1 MERKNIFWVLITIGI
16 AIIVLVIAINLIFKS
31 DSVNEGKFRV
41 SDAILSSSAKVEN
54 KTSINNEWSIDLSQN
69 NRLSLL
75 LTKAEEANISSIS
88 LEDISVNKGNITI
101 YQVDSE
107 NKIKINDESK
117 NLELEYT
124 VDENNQIL
132 IELNIL
138 NENILKNWRIP
149 EGTNEIVYDGRIFKT
164 AGISIKDI
172 QFKISFKLVITE
184 VTGKQNIMKIKLTMP
199 YEELLDTGASVRRL
213 DLSNFKFKVM

>member
-172 QFKISFKLVITE
+172 QFKISFELVITE